1 MTKAYTRG
9 SIGSR
14 SLQHCQPQGTA
25 DPIEWLNCNICL
37 HGFHLQNGYAIG
49 RAFSVIA
56 GVGSSHYYHVSATL
70 EEPQPGAE
78 RDGKL
83 DHGAL
88 EILRHPGGSREAMQR
103 L

>member
-1 MTKAYTRG
+1 M
-9 SIGSR
+9 R
-14 SLQHCQPQGTA
+14 SVTLFTA
-25 DPIEWLNCNICL
+25 SVGQESGWLRLTQRSNGLSLPNSNPVGCTPAL
-37 HGFHLQNGYAIG
+37 PAGMGFILPHKLL
-49 RAFSVIA
+49 
-56 GVGSSHYYHVSATL
+56 ATL